1 MRHKRRTSLLLGL
14 TALAMAAAPE
24 AEAQDI
30 FFVGNAQ
37 GCFGLG
43 CTPGEADAVVL
54 SGVNLTYTSNAV
66 SDFEGVTA
74 GNVLAVNRTGTS
86 TTGTFGSISV
96 GEAAAPTSVSTP
108 FQLLVSFFNPITA
121 DPVFDAVISG
131 TVRILGTGGILVDY
145 DPTPGPANVV
155 SLTCWMTTSYSVASR
170 ALTDTTTSGSV
181 SSVGVVGSSVDP
193 ARFLPTDHPRW
204 PHHWRLTPT
213 EWVPR
218 LGRLLGSKAMMPSGW
233 PNRQAT

>member
-54 SGVNLTYTSNAV
+54 SGINLTYTSNAV

-74 GNVLAVNRTGTS
+74 GGVLAVNRTGTS

-96 GEAAAPTSVSTP
+96 GEAAAPTNVSTP

-121 DPVFDAVISG
+121 DQVFDAVISG

-145 DPTPGPANVV
+145 DPAVGPANVNETTAWQ
-155 SLTCWMTTSYSVASR
+155 SFFDPLTGRAGTMRTTAYGTPIPSGGTGDLNGLIEVNSVVPEPASM
-170 ALTDTTTSGSV
+170 L
-181 SSVGVVGSSVDP
+181 
-193 ARFLPTDHPRW
+193 
-204 PHHWRLTPT
+204 
-213 EWVPR
+213 
-218 LGRLLGSKAMMPSGW
+218 LLGTGLAGLVAVRRRRRKQDIVA
-233 PNRQAT
+233 A

>member
-1 MRHKRRTSLLLGL
+1 LLGL

-54 SGVNLTYTSNAV
+54 SGINLTYTSDAV

-74 GNVLAVNRTGTS
+74 GGVLAVNRTGTS

-96 GEAAAPTSVSTP
+96 GESVSPTNVSTP

-121 DPVFDAVISG
+121 DQVFDAVISG
-131 TVRILGTGGILVDY
+131 TVRVLGTGGILVDY
-145 DPTPGPANVV
+145 DPTPGPANTNETTAWQPFFDPLTGRSGEMRTTAYGTPIPSGGTGDLNGLIEVNSVV
-155 SLTCWMTTSYSVASR
+155 PEPASM
-170 ALTDTTTSGSV
+170 L
-181 SSVGVVGSSVDP
+181 
-193 ARFLPTDHPRW
+193 
-204 PHHWRLTPT
+204 
-213 EWVPR
+213 
-218 LGRLLGSKAMMPSGW
+218 LLGTGLAGLVAVRRRRRKDIVA
-233 PNRQAT
+233 A

>member
-43 CTPGEADAVVL
+43 CVPGEADAVVL

-96 GEAAAPTSVSTP
+96 GEAATPTSVSTP

-121 DPVFDAVISG
+121 DQVFDAVISG

-145 DPTPGPANVV
+145 DPTPGPANTNETTAWQSFFDPLTGRSGEMRTTAYGTPIPSGGTGDLNGLIEVNSVV
-155 SLTCWMTTSYSVASR
+155 PEPASM
-170 ALTDTTTSGSV
+170 L
-181 SSVGVVGSSVDP
+181 
-193 ARFLPTDHPRW
+193 
-204 PHHWRLTPT
+204 
-213 EWVPR
+213 
-218 LGRLLGSKAMMPSGW
+218 LLGTGLAGLVAVRRRRRKQDIVA
-233 PNRQAT
+233 A